1 MGVVGIKTQ
10 RAAKLV
16 DGSNSDA
23 NGDGNLNDLDSN
35 ILIVERCLSENLL
48 FRGIGTDDDDATDMP
63 MPELRFDCTR
73 LMVSSRYFGIEE
85 NNARKSCQVASMP
98 GYRLE

>member
-23 NGDGNLNDLDSN
+23 NGDGNLNDL
-35 ILIVERCLSENLL
+35 
-48 FRGIGTDDDDATDMP
+48 DDDDATDMP

>member
-35 ILIVERCLSENLL
+35 ILIVERCLTENLL
-48 FRGIGTDDDDATDMP
+48 FRGIVQD
-63 MPELRFDCTR
+63 
-73 LMVSSRYFGIEE
+73 
-85 NNARKSCQVASMP
+85 
-98 GYRLE
+98 